1 MVQLEGSSWNQT
13 MSSSMVLAFLMDF
26 LFPFLGF
33 FIFFILKKGPKHIH
47 LYLLK
52 IKIKI
57 HNHLCPF
64 FVLKLVFMKLN

>member
-52 IKIKI
+52 KKIK
-57 HNHLCPF
+57 NSQPLMSF
-64 FVLKLVFMKLN
+64 FCFKISFY